1 MAIPK
6 LLPTTLVGSYPPP
19 EWLVDRERLTK
30 AVARNKDDALW
41 RVPPELLA
49 GAQDDATKLAVRD
62 MEDAGID
69 IVTDGEIRRESYGTR
84 FALSLEG
91 VDADNPGEKPGRAG
105 KPTLV
110 PRIVGPIKRRTAAEV
125 RDAEFLR
132 SITGRGTK
140 ITLPGPFTMMRQLKD
155 DYYGDEEA
163 AAMAIAAEIN
173 AELKDIK
180 AAGIDVVQLDEP
192 WMQSWPE
199 DAGSFGLKAINRALE
214 GVEGPTVVHVC
225 FGYAHVM
232 PDKPKGLA
240 YKFLPEFEDCICTQ
254 VSIETAQPQLD
265 LHVLK
270 ELPSKTIMLGVL
282 DLAVSAAVET
292 PELVAARIEKA
303 YAFVPPERL
312 VPAPDCGM
320 KYMKREVAFGKLKA
334 LADGAA
340 LARKRLGAA

>member
-6 LLPTTLVGSYPPP
+6 LLPTTVVGSYPPP

-49 GAQDDATKLAVRD
+49 GAQDDATRLAVGD
-62 MEDAGID
+62 MEEAGID

-84 FALSLEG
+84 FALSLDG
-91 VDADNPGEKPGRAG
+91 IDSDNPGEVPGRSG

-110 PRIVGPIKRRTAAEV
+110 PRITGPITRRTAAEV
-125 RDAEFLR
+125 RDAQFLR
-132 SITGRGTK
+132 GITRRGTK
-140 ITLPGPFTMMRQLKD
+140 ITLPGPFTLMRQMKD
-155 DYYGDEEA
+155 EHYGDPEA
-163 AAMAIAAEIN
+163 VAMAIAESIN
-173 AELKDIK
+173 GELKDIK

-192 WMQSWPE
+192 WMQSWPG
-199 DAGSFGLKAINRALE
+199 DAGAFGLRAINRALE
-214 GVEGPTVVHVC
+214 GIEGQTVVHVC

-240 YKFLPEFEDCICTQ
+240 YAFLPEFEGCIAKQ
-254 VSIETAQPQLD
+254 ISIETAQPQLD
-265 LHVLK
+265 LAVLK

-282 DLAVSAAVET
+282 DLGTQAVET
-292 PELVAARIEKA
+292 PELVAARIEA
-303 YAFVPPERL
+303 AFAFVPPERL

-320 KYMKREVAFGKLKA
+320 KYMRRDVAFGKLKA
-334 LADGAA
+334 LAAGAA
-340 LARKRLGAA
+340 IARGRL